1 MAKQN
6 KVMKLIIIIT
16 FAVFILSTLL
26 MGALQFFDMQEKI
39 DTTQTGENLTGVS
52 IETGINL
59 SGDILDSTGTELTGE
74 SN

>member
-26 MGALQFFDMQEKI
+26 MWALQFFDMQEKI
-39 DTTQTGENLTGVS
+39 DTTQTWENLTWVS
-52 IETGINL
+52 IETWINL
-59 SGDILDSTGTELTGE
+59 SWDILDSTWTELTWE